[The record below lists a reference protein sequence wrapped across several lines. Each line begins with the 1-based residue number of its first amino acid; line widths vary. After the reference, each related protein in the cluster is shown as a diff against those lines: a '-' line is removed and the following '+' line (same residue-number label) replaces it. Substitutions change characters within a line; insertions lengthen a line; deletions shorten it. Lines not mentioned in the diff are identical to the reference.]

1 MPSKATKL
9 ANSIPPEVLQHVE
22 IQDMVAEGKCLVRIN
37 NLVVFVNQVA
47 PGDVVDL
54 RISKAHKR
62 FMEAMPTHFHKY
74 SELRATPFC
83 QHFGTCGGC
92 KWQHISYATQLRYK
106 QQQVEDT
113 LQRIGKV
120 EIPEVRQ
127 ILASPERTYYRNKLE
142 YTFSF
147 MGWLTEEQIK
157 DETAQYDRRVLG
169 FHTPGRFDK
178 IIDIEH
184 CHLQP
189 EPSNEIRL
197 FIRDYAR
204 ELSLRFGNIIKQ
216 TGLLRN
222 LIVRTAESTG
232 ETMVILQCYR
242 EHEAIK
248 PLLDAV
254 YEKFPHITSLN
265 YVLNDK
271 GNETFHD
278 LDVVCYRGKPYIE
291 EEVEGLRFRI
301 GPKSFYQTNSAGAY
315 NLYKVAREF
324 AEIKPTDL
332 VYDLYTG
339 AGTIANFVARQARR
353 VVGVEYV
360 EQAVLDAR
368 VNSEINGVGNT
379 EFFAG
384 DMKDMLT
391 EAFTSHYGHP
401 DVIITDPPRAG
412 MHEDVVKR
420 LVELRTPR
428 LVYIS
433 CNPATQAR
441 DLELLDE
448 VYKVTRVQ
456 PVDMFPHTHHVEN
469 VVLLELK

>member
-1 MPSKATKL
+1 MLSRAAK
-9 ANSIPPEVLQHVE
+9 SIPAEALLNVE
-22 IQDMVAEGKCLVRIN
+22 IQDMVAEGKCLVRIH
-37 NLVVFVNQVA
+37 NLVVFVNNAA

-54 RISKAHKR
+54 RVTRAKKA
-62 FMEAMPTHFHKY
+62 FLEAVPVKFHVY
-74 SELRATPFC
+74 SELRTTPFC

-92 KWQHISYATQLRYK
+92 KWQHLSYDAQLRAK
-106 QQQVEDT
+106 QQQVEDA
-113 LQRIGKV
+113 LRRIGKV
-120 EIPEVRQ
+120 ELPEVPA
-127 ILASPERTYYRNKLE
+127 ILPSPARTYYRNKLE
-142 YTFSF
+142 YTFSYL
-147 MGWLTEEQIK
+147 GWLTGEQIQ
-157 DETAQYDRRVLG
+157 DDTRQYERRVLG

-178 IIDIEH
+178 IIDVEH
-184 CHLQP
+184 CWLQP

-197 FIRDYAR
+197 FVRDYAR
-204 ELSLRFGNIIKQ
+204 EQALRFNNIEKQ

-222 LIVRTAESTG
+222 LIIRTAQSTG
-232 ETMVILQCYR
+232 QTMVILQCYHQ
-242 EHEAIK
+242 HEAIE
-248 PLLDAV
+248 PLLDAL
-254 YEKFPHITSLN
+254 YAEFPGITSLN

-278 LDVVCYRGKPYIE
+278 LEVINYRGQPFIE
-291 EEVEGLRFRI
+291 EEIEGLRFRI
-301 GPKSFYQTNSAGAY
+301 GPKSFYQTNSEGAF
-315 NLYKVAREF
+315 NLYKIARDF
-324 AEIKPTDL
+324 AAIKPTDL

-368 VNSEINGVGNT
+368 VNSQINGITNT
-379 EFFAG
+379 GFFAG

-391 EAFTSHYGHP
+391 ADFTAQHGQP

-420 LVELRTPR
+420 LAELRAPR

-441 DLELLDE
+441 DLEMLDA
-448 VYKVTRVQ
+448 VYRVTRVQ

-469 VVLLELK
+469 VVALELK

>member
-1 MPSKATKL
+1 MLNKVAK
-9 ANSIPPEVLQHVE
+9 SIPPEALQNVE
-22 IQDMVAEGKCLVRIN
+22 IQDMVAEGKCIVKLD
-37 NLVVFVNQVA
+37 NLVVFVSNAA

-54 RISKAHKR
+54 RITKSKKKYL
-62 FMEAMPTHFHKY
+62 EAVPTVFHKK
-74 SELRATPFC
+74 SPLRVEPFC
-83 QHFGTCGGC
+83 QHFGVCGGC
-92 KWQHISYATQLRYK
+92 KWQHLDYAAQLRAK

-120 EIPEVRQ
+120 AIPEVRQ
-127 ILASPERTYYRNKLE
+127 IMPSPERTYYRNKLE

-147 MGWLTEEQIK
+147 MGWLTAEQVK
-157 DETAQYDRRVLG
+157 DESQQYDRRVLG
-169 FHTPGRFDK
+169 FHTPARFDK
-178 IIDIEH
+178 IIDVEH
-184 CHLQP
+184 CWLQQ

-204 ELSLRFGNIIKQ
+204 EQMLRFGNIIKQ

-222 LIVRTAESTG
+222 LIIRTSESTG
-232 ETMVILQCYR
+232 QLMVILQCYR
-242 EHEAIK
+242 QHQAIE

-254 YEKFPHITSLN
+254 YAKFPQITSLN

-278 LDVVCYRGKPYIE
+278 LEVVCYKGLPYIE
-291 EEVEGLRFRI
+291 EEMEGLRFRI

-339 AGTIANFVARQARR
+339 AGTIANFVARQAKR

-368 VNSEINGVGNT
+368 ENAALNGIENT

-391 EAFTSHYGHP
+391 EDFTSHHGHP

-420 LVELRTPR
+420 LVALRTPR